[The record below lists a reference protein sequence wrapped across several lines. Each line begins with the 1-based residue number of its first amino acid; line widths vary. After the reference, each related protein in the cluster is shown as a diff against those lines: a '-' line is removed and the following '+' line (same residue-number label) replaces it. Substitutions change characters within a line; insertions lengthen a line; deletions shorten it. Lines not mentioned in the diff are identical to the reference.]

1 MAVSKICCWGGLLAA
16 FAAIVQPIP
25 ALAAPGGKTD
35 KVVSKTGSR
44 PSSGKLDKAA
54 SRTSYRPL
62 VEKLEAARDAGKTD
76 LVAALLPIIDV
87 LVRNSDDASQ
97 DDQDYA
103 LPVLESA
110 YALIGDF
117 SGERTIIDRRAAIAA
132 AREGPQS
139 YAASIIAVDVADLL
153 RRQGRPAEGEAH
165 LRRAVAAS
173 ADPAIKVGLQSALA
187 RYLDEAQHL
196 GDAIDAYRALLDLQV
211 QQEGPGSDDAFQTVE
226 ALSWDLGQTGRH
238 AEALALLATTVPRAE
253 AAWRETGADETHNGT
268 MESLIAGL
276 RYANL
281 LERQADHL
289 GAQGKTGPSDFYFET
304 ANKLRT
310 RYFTRPTDVV
320 ARTYN
325 NMAFRQ
331 NFQGRFALAEKNARK
346 ALEIFE
352 GVFSQSD
359 VSDSLT
365 YAKYK
370 YNLAAALLGQGRAQ
384 EALPLLRFGVP
395 IQRKFGPDHPD
406 LVILLTTLSRAIV
419 AGGGDIDEAL
429 SLSREAATIARK
441 HREAR
446 VAGGYAGSTPD
457 AASSALTRAL
467 AGDATTHDPMS
478 MAYGALMEAT
488 SAGVDAGG
496 RTDADVLRNEMF
508 VAAQDLE
515 QSTAGQAMAEA
526 AARAM
531 AGEGALGALI
541 TRKQQLADRARA
553 LNLAVTASVLASET
567 LGLEE
572 KRTALTQVVQELA
585 AADAE
590 LKTAFPEFDD
600 LVSPSAL
607 SLTDVKARLAAE
619 EALILIVPNGA
630 DYYVFAVTPDQE
642 KILVLAKAREPV
654 ARLVARLR
662 CRMDE
667 ASCVSEAD
675 MDSTS
680 DQLGELQGIDAFFPR
695 FDREAAHQLYTN
707 MFQPLEASLGKA
719 KRIFVTVA
727 GPMGGLP
734 LPVLVT
740 QFDPAKDK
748 ADAGD
753 VETLTQSAWLGDKYA
768 FITLPAV
775 SALRIA
781 RPLPATDGPARSFI
795 GYGAPSLDGTSG
807 AARSVEQG
815 GRRLMRGALQEIATA
830 SPDALRKLSP
840 LPGTEIELK
849 SMAAALNAPPSGL
862 RLGPTATETALKQ
875 DRRLASAGI
884 IAFATHGLLPK
895 EVGRAAEPGLVFTPP
910 ATASATDDGLLTASE
925 AARLSLTADWLILS
939 ACNTASS
946 DGTPGSQSL
955 SGLAR
960 AFLHA
965 GAKALL
971 ASHWRV
977 SDEVTAVLTVETMRL
992 SRSGLPKA
1000 EALRQA
1006 MIAVRTGKR
1015 ADGTAL
1021 PGWKEFW
1028 AHPAAWSPFVLV
1040 AADGS

>member
-1 MAVSKICCWGGLLAA
+1 VFK
-16 FAAIVQPIP
+16 
-25 ALAAPGGKTD
+25 
-35 KVVSKTGSR
+35 
-44 PSSGKLDKAA
+44 
-54 SRTSYRPL
+54 
-62 VEKLEAARDAGKTD
+62 
-76 LVAALLPIIDV
+76 
-87 LVRNSDDASQ
+87 
-97 DDQDYA
+97 
-103 LPVLESA
+103 
-110 YALIGDF
+110 
-117 SGERTIIDRRAAIAA
+117 
-132 AREGPQS
+132 
-139 YAASIIAVDVADLL
+139 
-153 RRQGRPAEGEAH
+153 
-165 LRRAVAAS
+165 
-173 ADPAIKVGLQSALA
+173 
-187 RYLDEAQHL
+187 
-196 GDAIDAYRALLDLQV
+196 
-211 QQEGPGSDDAFQTVE
+211 TVE
-226 ALSWDLGQTGRH
+226 ALSWDLGQMGRH
-238 AEALALLATTVPRAE
+238 AEALALLGTTIPRAE
-253 AAWRETGADETHNGT
+253 AGWRETGADETHNGT
-268 MESLIAGL
+268 MDSLIAGL

-289 GAQGKTGPSDFYFET
+289 GAQGKITQSDFYFEA

-310 RYFTRPTDVV
+310 RYFTRPTHIV
-320 ARTYN
+320 AQTYN

-331 NFQGRFALAEKNARK
+331 NFQGRFALAEKNART

-352 GVFSQSD
+352 RFFSQSD

-370 YNLAAALLGQGRAQ
+370 YNLASALLGQGRAQ

-395 IQRKFGPDHPD
+395 IQRKLGPDHPD

-419 AGGGDIDEAL
+419 AAEGDLDEAL
-429 SLSREAATIARK
+429 SLSREAAAIARK
-441 HREAR
+441 HRDAR
-446 VAGGYAGSTPD
+446 VAGGYSDSTPD

-488 SAGVDAGG
+488 SAGVNAGRPYDVDA
-496 RTDADVLRNEMF
+496 LRNEMF
-508 VAAQDLE
+508 IAAQDLE

-531 AGEGALGALI
+531 AGEGSLGALI

-572 KRTALTQVVQELA
+572 KRNALTQVVQELA

-607 SLTDVKARLAAE
+607 SLTDVRARLAPD
-619 EALILIVPNGA
+619 EALILIVPNGS
-630 DYYVFAVTPDQE
+630 DYYTFAIAPDHQQVR
-642 KILVLAKAREPV
+642 VLAQAREPV

-667 ASCVSEAD
+667 ASCVSDDD
-675 MDSTS
+675 MDVTS
-680 DQLGELQGIDAFFPR
+680 SQSGELQGIDAFFPR
-695 FDREAAHQLYTN
+695 FDRAAANQLYTT

-734 LPVLVT
+734 LPILIT
-740 QFDPAKDK
+740 KFDPAKDK
-748 ADAGD
+748 ADAGGVD
-753 VETLTQSAWLGDKYA
+753 DLTQSAWLGDKYA

-781 RPLPATDGPARSFI
+781 RPLPKADGPARSFV

-815 GRRLMRGALQEIATA
+815 GRRIMRGALQEIVTA

-875 DRRLASAGI
+875 DARLASAGI

-895 EVGRAAEPGLVFTPP
+895 EVGRTAEPGLVFTPP
-910 ATASATDDGLLTASE
+910 ATASAEDDGLLTATE
-925 AARLSLTADWLILS
+925 ASRLSLTAEWLILS

-971 ASHWRV
+971 VSHWRV

-1015 ADGTAL
+1015 ADGSPL

>member
-1 MAVSKICCWGGLLAA
+1 MAASKICYLGGLLAA
-16 FAAIVQPIP
+16 FVAIVQPIP
-25 ALAAPGGKTD
+25 ALAAPEG
-35 KVVSKTGSR
+35 
-44 PSSGKLDKAA
+44 LADKAA
-54 SRTSYRPL
+54 TQTSYRPL
-62 VEKLEAARDAGKTD
+62 VEKLEAARDEGNTD
-76 LVAALLPIIDV
+76 LVARLLPIVDV
-87 LVRNSDDASQ
+87 LVLGSDDASQ
-97 DDQDYA
+97 EDQDYA
-103 LPVLESA
+103 LTVLESA
-110 YALIGDF
+110 HALIGDF
-117 SGERTIIDRRAAIAA
+117 AGERTIIDRRAAIAS

-153 RRQGRPAEGEAH
+153 RREGRPAEAEAH

-173 ADPAIKVGLQSALA
+173 ADPVIKVSLQSALA
-187 RYLDEAQHL
+187 RYLDDAQHL
-196 GDAIDAYRALLDLQV
+196 GDAVDAYRALLDLQV
-211 QQEGPGSDDAFQTVE
+211 QQEGPGSDDVFQTVE
-226 ALSWDLGQTGRH
+226 ALSWDLGQMGRH

-253 AAWRETGADETHNGT
+253 TAWRETGADETHNGT
-268 MESLIAGL
+268 MDSLLAGL

-281 LERQADHL
+281 LERKADHL
-289 GAQGKTGPSDFYFET
+289 GAQGKTGPSDFYFEA

-310 RYFTRPTDVV
+310 RYFTRPTHVV

-331 NFQGRFALAEKNARK
+331 NFQGRFALAEKNART

-359 VSDSLT
+359 VSDSIT

-395 IQRKFGPDHPD
+395 IQRKLGPDHPD

-419 AGGGDIDEAL
+419 AAEGDLDEAL
-429 SLSREAATIARK
+429 SLAREAAAIARK
-441 HREAR
+441 HRDAR
-446 VAGGYAGSTPD
+446 IAGGYSDSTPD
-457 AASSALTRAL
+457 AATSALTRAL
-467 AGDATTHDPMS
+467 AGDATTHDPLS

-488 SAGVDAGG
+488 SAGVNAGG
-496 RTDADVLRNEMF
+496 RTDADILRDEMF
-508 VAAQDLE
+508 IAAQDLE

-526 AARAM
+526 AARSM
-531 AGEGALGALI
+531 AGEGPLGALI

-572 KRTALTQVVQELA
+572 KRTALRQVVQELA
-585 AADAE
+585 AADAQ
-590 LKTAFPEFDD
+590 LKKAFPEFDD

-607 SLTDVKARLAAE
+607 SLNDVKARLAAD
-619 EALILIVPNGA
+619 EALLLIVPNGA
-630 DYYVFAVTPDQE
+630 DYYLFAISPGQE
-642 KILVLAKAREPV
+642 QIRVLVKARDPV

-667 ASCVSEAD
+667 ASCISDAD
-675 MDSTS
+675 MDATS
-680 DQLGELQGIDAFFPR
+680 DQLGELKGIDAFFPR
-695 FDREAAHQLYTN
+695 FDREAANQLYTN
-707 MFQPLEASLGKA
+707 LFQPLETSLGKA

-727 GPMGGLP
+727 GPLGGLP
-734 LPVLVT
+734 LPVLIT

-753 VETLTQSAWLGDKYA
+753 VETLKQSAWLGDKYA

-781 RPLPATDGPARSFI
+781 RPLPKATGSARDFL
-795 GYGAPSLDGTSG
+795 GYGAPTLEGASG

-815 GRRLMRGALQEIATA
+815 GRRIMRGALQGIATA

-862 RLGPTATETALKQ
+862 RLGPAATETALKQ
-875 DRRLASAGI
+875 DTRLASAGI

-910 ATASATDDGLLTASE
+910 AAASAEDDGLLTSTEAS
-925 AARLSLTADWLILS
+925 RLSLTADWLILS
-939 ACNTASS
+939 ACNTAAS

-992 SRSGLPKA
+992 SRTGLPKA

-1006 MIAVRTGKR
+1006 MIAVRTGQR
-1015 ADGTAL
+1015 ADGSDL

>member
-1 MAVSKICCWGGLLAA
+1 MAISKMGTWGGVLAA
-16 FAAIVQPIP
+16 CAAIILPTAP
-25 ALAAPGGKTD
+25 LAAQSGPVEKGAKIL
-35 KVVSKTGSR
+35 SR
-44 PSSGKLDKAA
+44 PVSGKVGKGSAE
-54 SRTSYRPL
+54 TSYRPL
-62 VEKLEAARDAGKTD
+62 VERLEAARDAGNTD
-76 LVAALLPIIDV
+76 MVATLLPIVGALV
-87 LVRNSDDASQ
+87 LGTDDASQ
-97 DDQDYA
+97 EDQDYA
-103 LPVLESA
+103 LPVLQSA
-110 YALIGDF
+110 HALIGDF
-117 SGERTIIDRRAAIAA
+117 AGERRIIDRRAAIAA
-132 AREGPQS
+132 KREGPKS
-139 YAASIIAVDVADLL
+139 YAAAILAVDIADLL
-153 RRQGRPAEGEAH
+153 RREGRPAEGEAH
-165 LRRAVAAS
+165 LRRAVS
-173 ADPAIKVGLQSALA
+173 GSTDPVITISLQSALA
-187 RYLDEAQHL
+187 SYLDDAQHL
-196 GDAIDAYRALLDLQV
+196 AEAIDAYRVLLDLQV
-211 QQEGPGSDDAFQTVE
+211 KQEGPDSDDVFETVE
-226 ALSWDLGQTGRH
+226 RLSWDLGQTGRH
-238 AEALALLATTVPRAE
+238 AEALALLETTIPRAE
-253 AAWRETGADETHNGT
+253 AAWRATGATEAYNGT
-268 MESLIAGL
+268 MESLTTGL

-289 GAQGKTGPSDFYFET
+289 GAQSKITQSDFYFEA

-310 RYFTRPTDVV
+310 RYFSRPTPVV

-331 NFQGRFALAEKNARK
+331 NFQGRFALAEKNART
-346 ALEIFE
+346 ALDIFE
-352 GVFSQSD
+352 GFFSRTD
-359 VSDSLT
+359 VSASIT

-395 IQRKFGPDHPD
+395 IQRELDPDHPD

-419 AGGGDIDEAL
+419 AADGDLDEAL
-429 SLSREAATIARK
+429 SLSREAAAIARK
-441 HREAR
+441 HRDAR
-446 VAGGYAGSTPD
+446 IAGGYSDSTPD
-457 AASSALTRAL
+457 PASSALTRAI
-467 AGDATTHDPMS
+467 AGDASTHDPMS

-488 SAGVDAGG
+488 AAGMDVAG

-508 VAAQDLE
+508 IAAQDLE
-515 QSTAGQAMAEA
+515 QSTAGQAMAQA

-553 LNLAVTASVLASET
+553 LNLAVTASVLASESY
-567 LGLEE
+567 GLEE
-572 KRTALTQVVQELA
+572 NRAALAQVVQELA
-585 AADAE
+585 AADAQ
-590 LKTAFPEFDD
+590 LKKDFPEFDD
-600 LVSPSAL
+600 LVSPAAL
-607 SLTDVKARLAAE
+607 SMSEVKARLAAD
-619 EALILIVPNGA
+619 EALILIVPNGS
-630 DYYVFAVTPDQE
+630 DYYLFAIAPDQE
-642 KILVLAKAREPV
+642 QIQVLVKATDPV

-667 ASCVSEAD
+667 ASCISEQD
-675 MDSTS
+675 MDPTS
-680 DQLGELQGIDAFFPR
+680 DQPGALEGIDAVFPR
-695 FDREAAHQLYTN
+695 FDRNAANQLYTRI
-707 MFQPLEASLGKA
+707 FRPLEPTLGKA
-719 KRIFVTVA
+719 KHIFVTVA
-727 GPMGGLP
+727 GPLGGLP

-740 QFDPAKDK
+740 RFDPATDK
-748 ADAGD
+748 AEAGD
-753 VETLTQSAWLGDKYA
+753 ADSLKQSAWLGDKYA

-781 RPLPATDGPARSFI
+781 RPLPKSRGGAAREFL
-795 GYGAPSLDGTSG
+795 GYGAPSLEGRSG

-815 GRRLMRGALQEIATA
+815 GRRAMRGALQGIATA

-862 RLGPTATETALKQ
+862 RLGPAATEAALKQ
-875 DRRLASAGI
+875 DASLASAGI

-910 ATASATDDGLLTASE
+910 LTASAQDDGLLTASE
-925 AARLSLTADWLILS
+925 ASRLSLTADWLILS

-977 SDEVTAVLTVETMRL
+977 SDEVTAVLTVETMRF

-1015 ADGTAL
+1015 EDGSAV
-1021 PGWKEFW
+1021 PGWKQFW

>member
-1 MAVSKICCWGGLLAA
+1 MAGSRILCLGGLLAG
-16 FAAIVQPIP
+16 FAAIVQPTP
-25 ALAAPGGKTD
+25 ALAAPDGASD
-35 KVVSKTGSR
+35 KS
-44 PSSGKLDKAA
+44 AA
-54 SRTSYRPL
+54 TTSYRPL
-62 VEKLEAARDAGKTD
+62 VEKLEAAKDAGKTD
-76 LVAALLPIIDV
+76 LVARLLPIVEILV
-87 LVRNSDDASQ
+87 LHSDDAPQ
-97 DDQDYA
+97 EDQDYA

-110 YALIGDF
+110 YALIGDLA
-117 SGERTIIDRRAAIAA
+117 GERKILERRAAIMA
-132 AREGPQS
+132 ARLGSPS
-139 YAASIIAVDVADLL
+139 DAASILAVDFADLL
-153 RRQGRPAEGEAH
+153 RREGRPAEGEAQ

-173 ADPAIKVGLQSALA
+173 TDPTIKIAFQEALA
-187 RYLDEAQHL
+187 RYLDDAQHL
-196 GDAIDAYRALLDLQV
+196 GDAVDAWRALLDLQV
-211 QQEGPGSDDAFQTVE
+211 EQEGPGTDDVFKTVE

-238 AEALALLATTVPRAE
+238 TEALALLASTLPRAE
-253 AAWRETGADETHNGT
+253 AAWRETGADEKNNGT
-268 MESLIAGL
+268 MDSLVAAL

-289 GAQGKTGPSDFYFET
+289 GAQGKISQSDFYFEA

-310 RYFTRPTDVV
+310 RYFTRPIHIV
-320 ARTYN
+320 AQTYN

-331 NFQGRFALAEKNARK
+331 NFQGRFAVAEKNART
-346 ALEIFE
+346 ALQIFE
-352 GVFSQSD
+352 GFFSRAD
-359 VSDSLT
+359 IADSLT

-370 YNLAAALLGQGRAQ
+370 YNLAAAMLGQGRAQ

-395 IQRKFGPDHPD
+395 IQRKLGPDHPD

-419 AGGGDIDEAL
+419 AAGGDQDEAL
-429 SLSREAATIARK
+429 SLAREAAAIARK
-441 HREAR
+441 HRDAR
-446 VAGGYAGSTPD
+446 LAGGYADSTPD
-457 AASSALTRAL
+457 GASAALTRAL
-467 AGDATTHDPMS
+467 AGDATTHDPLS

-488 SAGVDAGG
+488 SAGVNAGERADG
-496 RTDADVLRNEMF
+496 DVLRSEMF

-531 AGEGALGALI
+531 AGEGPLGALI

-553 LNLAVTASVLASET
+553 LNLAVTASVLASESQA
-567 LGLEE
+567 LEE
-572 KRTALTQVVQELA
+572 KRAALAQVVQDLA

-590 LKTAFPEFDD
+590 LKAAFPEFDD
-600 LVSPSAL
+600 LVSPAAL
-607 SLTDVKARLAAE
+607 SLTDVKARLAAD

-630 DYYVFAVTPDQE
+630 DYYVFAVTPDKEQ
-642 KILVLAKAREPV
+642 IRVVANAGDRV

-667 ASCVSEAD
+667 ASCVSDAD

-680 DQLGELQGIDAFFPR
+680 DQLGELEGIDAFFPR
-695 FDREAAHQLYTN
+695 FDREAAHQLYVT
-707 MFQPLEASLGKA
+707 MFQPLEPTLGKTR
-719 KRIFVTVA
+719 RIFVTVA
-727 GPMGGLP
+727 GPLGGLP
-734 LPVLVT
+734 LPVLIT
-740 QFDPAKDK
+740 RFDPAKDK

-753 VETLTQSAWLGDKYA
+753 AETLKRSAWLGDRYA
-768 FITLPAV
+768 FITLPSV

-781 RPLPATDGPARSFI
+781 RPLPKAAASARSFL
-795 GYGAPSLDGTSG
+795 GYGAPSLEGTAG

-815 GRRLMRGALQEIATA
+815 GRRTMRGALQGTATA

-849 SMAAALNAPPSGL
+849 RMAAALNAPPSGL
-862 RLGPTATETALKQ
+862 MLGPTATESALKQ
-875 DRRLASAGI
+875 DARLASAGI

-910 ATASATDDGLLTASE
+910 VTASAEDDGLLTATE
-925 AARLSLTADWLILS
+925 AARLSLSADWLILS
-939 ACNTASS
+939 ACNTAAS

-992 SRSGLPKA
+992 WRTGMPKP
-1000 EALRQA
+1000 EALRLA

-1015 ADGTAL
+1015 TDGSAL

>member
-1 MAVSKICCWGGLLAA
+1 MAASKICYLGGLLAA
-16 FAAIVQPIP
+16 FVAIVQPVP
-25 ALAAPGGKTD
+25 AIAAPEG
-35 KVVSKTGSR
+35 
-44 PSSGKLDKAA
+44 LADKAA
-54 SRTSYRPL
+54 TQTSYRPL
-62 VEKLEAARDAGKTD
+62 VEKLEAARDEGNTD
-76 LVAALLPIIDV
+76 LVARLLPIVDV
-87 LVRNSDDASQ
+87 LVLGSDDASQ
-97 DDQDYA
+97 EDQDYA
-103 LPVLESA
+103 LTVLESA
-110 YALIGDF
+110 HALIGDF
-117 SGERTIIDRRAAIAA
+117 AGERTIIDRRAAIAA

-153 RRQGRPAEGEAH
+153 RREGRPAEAEAH

-173 ADPAIKVGLQSALA
+173 ADPVIKVSLQSALA
-187 RYLDEAQHL
+187 RYLDDAQHL
-196 GDAIDAYRALLDLQV
+196 GDAVDAYRALLDLQV
-211 QQEGPGSDDAFQTVE
+211 QQEGPGSDDVFQTVE
-226 ALSWDLGQTGRH
+226 ALSWDLGQMGRH

-253 AAWRETGADETHNGT
+253 TAWRETGADETHNGT
-268 MESLIAGL
+268 MDSLLAGL

-281 LERQADHL
+281 LERKADHL
-289 GAQGKTGPSDFYFET
+289 GAQGKTGPSDFYFEA

-310 RYFTRPTDVV
+310 RYFTRPTHVV

-331 NFQGRFALAEKNARK
+331 NFQGRFALAEKNARA

-359 VSDSLT
+359 VSDSIT

-395 IQRKFGPDHPD
+395 IQRKLGPDHPD

-419 AGGGDIDEAL
+419 AAEGDLDEAL
-429 SLSREAATIARK
+429 SLAREAAAIARK
-441 HREAR
+441 HRDAR
-446 VAGGYAGSTPD
+446 IAGGYSDSTPD
-457 AASSALTRAL
+457 AATSALTRAL
-467 AGDATTHDPMS
+467 AGDATTHDPLS

-488 SAGVDAGG
+488 SAGVNVGG
-496 RTDADVLRNEMF
+496 RTDADVLRDEMF
-508 VAAQDLE
+508 IAAQDLE

-531 AGEGALGALI
+531 AGEGPLGALI

-572 KRTALTQVVQELA
+572 KRAALTQVVQELA
-585 AADAE
+585 AADAQ
-590 LKTAFPEFDD
+590 LKKAFPEFDD

-607 SLTDVKARLAAE
+607 SLNDVKARLAAD

-630 DYYVFAVTPDQE
+630 DYYLFAIAPDQE
-642 KILVLAKAREPV
+642 QIRVLVKARDPV

-667 ASCVSEAD
+667 ASCISDAD
-675 MDSTS
+675 MDATS
-680 DQLGELQGIDAFFPR
+680 DQLGELKGIDAFFPR
-695 FDREAAHQLYTN
+695 FDREAANQLYTN
-707 MFQPLEASLGKA
+707 LFQPLETSLGKA

-727 GPMGGLP
+727 GPLGGLP
-734 LPVLVT
+734 LPVLIT

-753 VETLTQSAWLGDKYA
+753 VETLKQSAWLGDKYA

-781 RPLPATDGPARSFI
+781 RPLPKATGSARDFL
-795 GYGAPSLDGTSG
+795 GYGAPTLEGASG

-815 GRRLMRGALQEIATA
+815 GRRIMRGALQGIATA

-862 RLGPTATETALKQ
+862 RLGPAATETALKQ
-875 DRRLASAGI
+875 DTRLASAGI

-910 ATASATDDGLLTASE
+910 AAASAEDDGLLTSTEAS
-925 AARLSLTADWLILS
+925 RLSLTADWLILS

-992 SRSGLPKA
+992 SRTGLPKA

-1006 MIAVRTGKR
+1006 MIAVRTGQR
-1015 ADGTAL
+1015 ADGSAL

>member
-1 MAVSKICCWGGLLAA
+1 MAASKICSLGGVLAA
-16 FAAIVQPIP
+16 LAAIAQPAP
-25 ALAAPGGKTD
+25 ALAAREGPAD
-35 KVVSKTGSR
+35 KVANKTG
-44 PSSGKLDKAA
+44 KVA
-54 SRTSYRPL
+54 STTSYRPL
-62 VEKLEAARDAGKTD
+62 VEKLEAARDAGNTD
-76 LVAALLPIIDV
+76 VVARMLPIVDALV
-87 LVRNSDDASQ
+87 LNADDAAEE
-97 DDQDYA
+97 DQDYA
-103 LPVLESA
+103 LPVLQSA
-110 YALIGDF
+110 HALIGDF
-117 SGERTIIDRRAAIAA
+117 AGERTIIDRRAAIAA
-132 AREGPQS
+132 AREGPKS
-139 YAASIIAVDVADLL
+139 YAAAIIAVDIADLL
-153 RRQGRPAEGEAH
+153 RREGRPAEGEAH

-173 ADPAIKVGLQSALA
+173 TDLDIKIGLQSALA
-187 RYLDEAQHL
+187 RYLDDAQHL
-196 GDAIDAYRALLDLQV
+196 GDAIDAYRVLLDLQV
-211 QQEGPGSDDAFQTVE
+211 QQEGPGSNNVFKTVE
-226 ALSWDLGQTGRH
+226 FLSWDLGQMGRH
-238 AEALALLATTVPRAE
+238 AEALALLETTLPRAE
-253 AAWRETGADETHNGT
+253 AAWRETGATDNYNGT
-268 MESLIAGL
+268 MYSLIAGL
-276 RYANL
+276 IYANL
-281 LERQADHL
+281 LERKADHL
-289 GAQGKTGPSDFYFET
+289 GAQGKTTLSDFHFEA

-310 RYFTRPTDVV
+310 RYFTRPTDFV

-331 NFQGRFALAEKNARK
+331 NFQGRFALAEKNARR

-352 GVFSQSD
+352 GVYSQTD
-359 VSDSLT
+359 VSESLT

-395 IQRKFGPDHPD
+395 IQRKLGPDHPD

-419 AGGGDIDEAL
+419 AAGGDLDEAL
-429 SLSREAATIARK
+429 SLSREAAAIARK
-441 HREAR
+441 HRDAR
-446 VAGGYAGSTPD
+446 LAGGYADSMPD
-457 AASSALTRAL
+457 AASSALTRAI
-467 AGDATTHDPMS
+467 AGDATTHDPLS
-478 MAYGALMEAT
+478 MAYGAVMEAT
-488 SAGVDAGG
+488 SAGVDAAG
-496 RTDADVLRNEMF
+496 RGDAGILRNEMF

-531 AGEGALGALI
+531 AGEGQLGALI

-553 LNLAVTASVLASET
+553 LNLAVAASVLASGSP
-567 LGLEE
+567 GLEE
-572 KRTALTQVVQELA
+572 KRTALAQVVQELA
-585 AADAE
+585 AADAQ
-590 LKTAFPEFDD
+590 LKKAFPEFDD
-600 LVSPSAL
+600 PVSPSAL
-607 SLTDVKARLAAE
+607 SVEDVKARLAPD
-619 EALILIVPNGA
+619 EALILIVPNGS
-630 DYYVFAVTPDQE
+630 DYYAFAIAPDAEQ
-642 KILVLAKAREPV
+642 VRVVADAREPV

-667 ASCVSEAD
+667 ASCVSDAD

-680 DQLGELQGIDAFFPR
+680 DQSGELEGIDAFFPR
-695 FDREAAHQLYTN
+695 FDREAANRLYTT
-707 MFQPLEASLGKA
+707 MFQPLEPALGKA

-727 GPMGGLP
+727 GPLGGLP

-740 QFDPAKDK
+740 RFDPAKDK

-753 VETLTQSAWLGDKYA
+753 AETLKQSAWLGDKYA

-781 RPLPATDGPARSFI
+781 RPLPGAAAAERGFL
-795 GYGAPSLDGTSG
+795 GYGAPSLEGTSG

-815 GRRLMRGALQEIATA
+815 GRRAMRGALQGIATA

-862 RLGPTATETALKQ
+862 RLGPAATENALKQ
-875 DRRLASAGI
+875 DSRLASAGI

-910 ATASATDDGLLTASE
+910 VTASVEDDGLLTASE

-939 ACNTASS
+939 ACNTAAS

-992 SRSGLPKA
+992 SRTGLPKA

-1015 ADGTAL
+1015 ADGSAV
-1021 PGWKEFW
+1021 PDWKEFW

>member
-1 MAVSKICCWGGLLAA
+1 MGTWGGLLAA
-16 FAAIVQPIP
+16 CAAIILPTAP
-25 ALAAPGGKTD
+25 LAAQSGPVEKGAKIL
-35 KVVSKTGSR
+35 SR
-44 PSSGKLDKAA
+44 PVSGKVGKGSAE
-54 SRTSYRPL
+54 TSYRPL
-62 VEKLEAARDAGKTD
+62 VERLEAARDAGNTD
-76 LVAALLPIIDV
+76 MVATLLPIVGALV
-87 LVRNSDDASQ
+87 LGTDDASQ
-97 DDQDYA
+97 EDQDYA
-103 LPVLESA
+103 LPVLQSA
-110 YALIGDF
+110 HALIGDF
-117 SGERTIIDRRAAIAA
+117 AGERRIIDRRAAIAA
-132 AREGPQS
+132 KREGPKS
-139 YAASIIAVDVADLL
+139 YAAAILAVDIADLL
-153 RRQGRPAEGEAH
+153 RREGRPAEGEAH
-165 LRRAVAAS
+165 LRRAVS
-173 ADPAIKVGLQSALA
+173 ANTDPVITISLQSALA
-187 RYLDEAQHL
+187 SYLDDAQHL
-196 GDAIDAYRALLDLQV
+196 ADAIDAYRVLLDLQV
-211 QQEGPGSDDAFQTVE
+211 RQEGPDSDDVFETVE
-226 ALSWDLGQTGRH
+226 RLSWDLGQTGRH
-238 AEALALLATTVPRAE
+238 AEALALLETTIPRAE
-253 AAWRETGADETHNGT
+253 AAWRATGATETYNGT
-268 MESLIAGL
+268 MESLTTGL

-289 GAQGKTGPSDFYFET
+289 GAQSKITQSDFYFEA

-310 RYFTRPTDVV
+310 RYFSRPTPVV

-331 NFQGRFALAEKNARK
+331 NFQGRFALAEKNART
-346 ALEIFE
+346 ALDIFE
-352 GVFSQSD
+352 GFFSRTD
-359 VSDSLT
+359 VSASIT

-395 IQRKFGPDHPD
+395 IQRELAPDHPD

-419 AGGGDIDEAL
+419 AADGDLDEAL
-429 SLSREAATIARK
+429 SMSREAAAI
-441 HREAR
+441 
-446 VAGGYAGSTPD
+446 
-457 AASSALTRAL
+457 
-467 AGDATTHDPMS
+467 AGDSTTHDPMS

-488 SAGVDAGG
+488 AAGMDVAG

-508 VAAQDLE
+508 IAAQDLE
-515 QSTAGQAMAEA
+515 QSTAGQAMAQA

-531 AGEGALGALI
+531 AGEGPLGALI

-553 LNLAVTASVLASET
+553 LNLAVTASVLASENY
-567 LGLEE
+567 GLEE
-572 KRTALTQVVQELA
+572 NRAALAQVVQELA
-585 AADAE
+585 AADAQ
-590 LKTAFPEFDD
+590 LKKDFPEFDD
-600 LVSPSAL
+600 LVSPAAL
-607 SLTDVKARLAAE
+607 SLSDVRARLAAD

-630 DYYVFAVTPDQE
+630 DYYLFATSPDQE
-642 KILVLAKAREPV
+642 QITVLVKASEPI

-662 CRMDE
+662 CRMGE
-667 ASCVSEAD
+667 ASCVSDAD
-675 MDSTS
+675 MDPTS
-680 DQLGELQGIDAFFPR
+680 DQPGALQGIDAFFPR
-695 FDREAAHQLYTN
+695 FDRGAAHRLYTTV
-707 MFQPLEASLGKA
+707 FAPLEPALGKA

-727 GPMGGLP
+727 GPLGGLP

-740 QFDPAKDK
+740 AFDPAKDK
-748 ADAGD
+748 AEAGD
-753 VETLTQSAWLGDKYA
+753 AEALKQSAWLGDKYA

-781 RPLPATDGPARSFI
+781 RPLPKTGGGAAREFL
-795 GYGAPSLDGTSG
+795 GYGAPSLLGRTG

-815 GRRLMRGALQEIATA
+815 GRRLMRGAMQGIAVA

-862 RLGPTATETALKQ
+862 RLGPAATEAALKQ
-875 DRRLASAGI
+875 DAGLASAGI

-895 EVGRAAEPGLVFTPP
+895 EFGRAAEPGLVFTPP
-910 ATASATDDGLLTASE
+910 QTASAQDDGLLTASE
-925 AARLSLTADWLILS
+925 ASRLSLTAEWLILS

-977 SDEVTAVLTVETMRL
+977 SDEVTAVLTVETMRF

-1015 ADGTAL
+1015 ADGSAV